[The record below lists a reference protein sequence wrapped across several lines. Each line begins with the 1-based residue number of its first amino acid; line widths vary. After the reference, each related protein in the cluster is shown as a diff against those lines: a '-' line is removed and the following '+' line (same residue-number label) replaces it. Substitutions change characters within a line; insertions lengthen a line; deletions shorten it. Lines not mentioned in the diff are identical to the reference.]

1 MEVSNLEKYRK
12 DLKRLLSE
20 GAGVS
25 IALYKLAYGQKY
37 YDIVLRNHDND
48 EAKAKTAFNAV
59 PAFEKVYHHW
69 YSEALPLVKLL
80 LPDRHADFVR
90 LYERPK
96 TRKELS
102 HSTYRIEDACQG
114 LSGTR
119 GGVVNVDMKAATNL
133 LDQQIAIVEAIE
145 RRFDS
150 SLFDIRQMVQAD
162 LLDNELDSARELLR
176 NKFARAAGAV
186 AGVVL
191 EGHLKEV
198 CDKHGLLKKSGTIA
212 VLNDALKAA
221 NVIELPQ
228 HRHIQLLGDLRN
240 KCSHKNAA
248 DPTGDEVIDLINGVD
263 KVIKTIF

>member
-12 DLKRLLSE
+12 DLKRLLDD
-20 GAGVS
+20 GAAVS
-25 IALYKLAYGQKY
+25 IALYKLAYGQRY
-37 YDIVLRNHDND
+37 YDSALRHHKGDD
-48 EAKAKTAFNAV
+48 AKAKAEVDAV
-59 PAFEKVYHHW
+59 PAFERVYHHW

-96 TRKELS
+96 TRKDLS
-102 HSTYRIEDACQG
+102 HATYRIEDACQS
-114 LSGTR
+114 LAGTR
-119 GGVVNVDMKAATNL
+119 GGVVTVDMKAAINL

-162 LLDNELDSARELLR
+162 LLDNELDSARELLA
-176 NKFARAAGAV
+176 NKFTRAAGAV

-198 CDKHGLLKKSGTIA
+198 CDKHGLPKKSGTIA
-212 VLNDALKAA
+212 VLNAGISSSSLG
-221 NVIELPQ
+221 LP
-228 HRHIQLLGDLRN
+228 HWWLRASLAWSLASDTTTAPHHSLRWSLQYFGF
-240 KCSHKNAA
+240 CFGCL
-248 DPTGDEVIDLINGVD
+248 P
-263 KVIKTIF
+263 FWR

>member
-12 DLKRLLSE
+12 DLKRLLDE
-20 GAGVS
+20 GHDVS
-25 IALYKLAYGQKY
+25 LALLKISYKEEYLEALVRQHGGNSTK
-37 YDIVLRNHDND
+37 
-48 EAKAKTAFNAV
+48 AKAEFDAT
-59 PAFEKVYHHW
+59 PAFEKVYQHW
-69 YSEALPLVKLL
+69 YSQALPVVKLL
-80 LPDRHADFVR
+80 LPDRHADFIR

-96 TRKELS
+96 ARKEL
-102 HSTYRIEDACQG
+102 TFANYRIEDACQR
-114 LSGTR
+114 LRSGR
-119 GGVVNVDMKAATNL
+119 VGGGVDTKAAVNL

-162 LLDNELDSARELLR
+162 LLDNELDSAKELLKNR
-176 NKFARAAGAV
+176 YARAAGAL

-198 CDKHGLLKKSGTIA
+198 CDNHGLAKKSGTIA

-221 NVIELPQ
+221 GVIELSQ
-228 HRHIQLLGDLRN
+228 HRYIQLLGDLRN

-248 DPTGDEVIDLINGVD
+248 DPTTDDVTDLINGVD
-263 KVIKTIF
+263 KVIKTVF